1 MAMARDLKAAAR
13 GRAPRKP
20 PWPGDPTVGS
30 LPSFE
35 SCDMMPGP
43 VRHAESP
50 RADPSMRK
58 VFAALSAAPSCAVGL
73 YPPVVPVTTEDETAS
88 GRRPHCYDSLSESA
102 VGSLSRSPSHRESFQ
117 RCGADVSVAKDE
129 MARCHQSLRGRRS
142 APVVDLPS
150 RDLSLKLLL
159 SVAKDETASCRRPH
173 CCDSLSESQF
183 RAARSAAPPVVPA
196 TVLASSAPSLI
207 SSISARAAHPA
218 APAASPTPSIG
229 GRVSGSPAFQRNPL
243 AGTGGFATSVS
254 TVAGG
259 QSVGASSVQGLLA
272 ASRAAALGALSPLGS
287 APHSGD
293 LVDSPP
299 SRSKV
304 PQNPSSSLSQSAPAV
319 VLASAL
325 ALSAPSPIP
334 SIAAL
339 AAHPAASAAFPT
351 PSIGGRVPGPPAFQT
366 NPIAGTGGF
375 ATSVSTVAGGQG
387 GAASSVQGL
396 LAASRAASR
405 EARRRHIREYSAG
418 CARRRAPPPLGGPPH
433 SGDPVDSSPS
443 LPKVSRNS
451 GSSLSQLALEASSS
465 CAPRKLRGR
474 RGLGNA
480 SSAGSR
486 SDASDW
492 RAVFASRRRRM
503 LRRMVKRRRFRGAVD
518 RLVEHAA
525 VEVSLERCYRDC
537 ALSES
542 IATPCS
548 GRSLQPF
555 TVSFSPELEA
565 PEVVEALHCVPQ
577 LDDQSL
583 DDFFEEP
590 VADVERRLTLLSLGR
605 NG

>member
-1 MAMARDLKAAAR
+1 
-13 GRAPRKP
+13 
-20 PWPGDPTVGS
+20 
-30 LPSFE
+30 
-35 SCDMMPGP
+35 
-43 VRHAESP
+43 
-50 RADPSMRK
+50 
-58 VFAALSAAPSCAVGL
+58 
-73 YPPVVPVTTEDETAS
+73 
-88 GRRPHCYDSLSESA
+88 
-102 VGSLSRSPSHRESFQ
+102 
-117 RCGADVSVAKDE
+117 
-129 MARCHQSLRGRRS
+129 
-142 APVVDLPS
+142 
-150 RDLSLKLLL
+150 
-159 SVAKDETASCRRPH
+159 
-173 CCDSLSESQF
+173 
-183 RAARSAAPPVVPA
+183 
-196 TVLASSAPSLI
+196 VL
-207 SSISARAAHPA
+207 
-218 APAASPTPSIG
+218 
-229 GRVSGSPAFQRNPL
+229 
-243 AGTGGFATSVS
+243 
-254 TVAGG
+254 
-259 QSVGASSVQGLLA
+259 GLLA